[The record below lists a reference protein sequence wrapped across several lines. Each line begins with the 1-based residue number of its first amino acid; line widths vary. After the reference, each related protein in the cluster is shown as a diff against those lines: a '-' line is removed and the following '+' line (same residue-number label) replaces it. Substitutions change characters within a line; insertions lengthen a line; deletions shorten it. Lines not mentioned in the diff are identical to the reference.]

1 VVRRWKLWRWWHR
14 VAAAEDL
21 EGGGGGDEGR
31 GIKGDS
37 RQRLRESSTW
47 DGAKW
52 TARDAAPGRSRFS
65 VRHGP
70 AHRQRIPLI
79 EKK

>member
-52 TARDAAPGRSRFS
+52 TARDADGTHPDDHDFLSGMDQPTGKGF
-65 VRHGP
+65 H
-70 AHRQRIPLI
+70 
-79 EKK
+79 

>member
-1 VVRRWKLWRWWHR
+1 
-14 VAAAEDL
+14 VAAVEDL

-31 GIKGDS
+31 EIEGDN

-52 TARDAAPGRSRFS
+52 TAHDVDGTHPDDHDFPSDMD
-65 VRHGP
+65 
-70 AHRQRIPLI
+70 QRTCKGFHQVL
-79 EKK
+79 